1 MPRDLPPTLTLEQ
14 QAIMDLLGRVEALE
28 MVVKR
33 VVQDQPATPQFVHG
47 GIAAHGGFAAHSVL
61 AAVSAVVSAVPVRPR
76 LFVVKPGTI
85 GKSTALFGA
94 RPVFRSIRSGA

>member
-14 QAIMDLLGRVEALE
+14 QAIMDLLDRVGALE
-28 MVVKR
+28 IVVKR

-47 GIAAHGGFAAHSVL
+47 GIAGS
-61 AAVSAVVSAVPVRPR
+61 AAVSAAVSAVPVRPR